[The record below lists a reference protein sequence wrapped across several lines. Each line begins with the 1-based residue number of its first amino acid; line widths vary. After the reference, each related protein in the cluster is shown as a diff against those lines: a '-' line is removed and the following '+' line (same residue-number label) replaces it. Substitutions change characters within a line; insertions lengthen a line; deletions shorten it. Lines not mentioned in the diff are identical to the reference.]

1 MKVFIQNLFAEIKE
15 QMKKM
20 FLEQF
25 TQQEERINIFESVK
39 SMLQQY
45 TISFKSAMCTSESKI
60 KVIEQYGRSMYL
72 RLESVPAAEN
82 ETSEDIFNNVL
93 DKKGNERKYQYI

>member
-1 MKVFIQNLFAEIKE
+1 
-15 QMKKM
+15 
-20 FLEQF
+20 
-25 TQQEERINIFESVK
+25 
-39 SMLQQY
+39 
-45 TISFKSAMCTSESKI
+45 MCTSESKI

-72 RLESVPAAEN
+72 CLESVPVAEN

>member
-25 TQQEERINIFESVK
+25 AQQEERINIFESVK
-39 SMLQQY
+39 SML
-45 TISFKSAMCTSESKI
+45 
-60 KVIEQYGRSMYL
+60 
-72 RLESVPAAEN
+72 
-82 ETSEDIFNNVL
+82 
-93 DKKGNERKYQYI
+93 